1 MPSLGPLF
9 ADWARSSEQLLRSS
23 LAHPGPFTLG
33 LVFSGGLLTSL
44 GPCSL
49 SLLPVTLAYL
59 AGFGARDPQPS
70 SRLDLAAEASSP
82 ASAAVDASGQATVL
96 GRPALPWQ
104 RSLSF
109 ATGIVL
115 SLVLLGLASGLLG
128 HLYGSLPIQVPLLV
142 AVVAVVMGLNLLG
155 LLRLPL
161 PAGPD
166 PDRWR
171 RLVPAPLAPMAAG
184 LAFGLAATPCT
195 TPVLAVLL
203 TWMAQSGRP
212 LTGMLLLTAFGA
224 GQVVPLLVAGTA
236 AASLP
241 TLLGLRRLG
250 QWIPPISG
258 VVLLTTGALTLLAQL
273 P

>member
-1 MPSLGPLF
+1 MFSLGLPF
-9 ADWARSSEQLLRSS
+9 ADWARSSEALLQGS
-23 LAHPGPFTLG
+23 LAHPGPLTLAV
-33 LVFSGGLLTSL
+33 VFSGGLLTSL

-59 AGFGARDPQPS
+59 AGFGAEER
-70 SRLDLAAEASSP
+70 
-82 ASAAVDASGQATVL
+82 
-96 GRPALPWQ
+96 GRAPWQ
-104 RSLSF
+104 RSVSF
-109 ATGIVL
+109 AAGIVA
-115 SLVLLGLASGLLG
+115 SLVLLGLASGLMG
-128 HLYGSLPIQVPLLV
+128 RLYGRIPGQLPLLV

-166 PDRWR
+166 PERWR
-171 RLVPAPLAPMAAG
+171 RRVPAPLAPLAAG

-203 TWMAQSGRP
+203 AWMAQAGQP
-212 LTGMLLLTAFGA
+212 LVGMLLLTSFGA
-224 GQVVPLLVAGTA
+224 GQVMPLLLAGTV

-241 TLLGLRRLG
+241 GLLQLRRLG
-250 QWIPPISG
+250 QWVPPISG
-258 VVLLTTGALTLLAQL
+258 VVLLASGGLTLLSVL

>member
-1 MPSLGPLF
+1 MTSFGLPL
-9 ADWARSSEQLLRSS
+9 ADWARASESLLQHS
-23 LAHPGPFTLG
+23 LLQPGPLTLG
-33 LVFSGGLLTSL
+33 LVFGAGLLTSL

-59 AGFGARDPQPS
+59 AGFGGGTT
-70 SRLDLAAEASSP
+70 P
-82 ASAAVDASGQATVL
+82 A
-96 GRPALPWQ
+96 GRQSLPLL

-109 ATGIVL
+109 AGGIVAA
-115 SLVLLGLASGLLG
+115 LVLLGLASGLLG
-128 HLYGSLPIQVPLLV
+128 RLYGQLPSQIPVLV
-142 AVVAVVMGLNLLG
+142 AVVALLMGLNLLG
-155 LLRLPL
+155 LLKVPL

-166 PDRWR
+166 PERWR
-171 RLVPAPLAPMAAG
+171 RRVPAPLGPLAAG

-212 LTGMLLLTAFGA
+212 LAGMLLLTCFGA
-224 GQVVPLLVAGTA
+224 GQVVPLLLAGTA

-241 TLLGLRRLG
+241 GLLRLRRVG

-258 VVLLTTGALTLLAQL
+258 VLLITTGGLTLLSHL
-273 P
+273 G

>member
-1 MPSLGPLF
+1 MFSPALLL
-9 ADWARSSEQLLRSS
+9 ADWGRSGELLLQHS
-23 LAHPGPFTLG
+23 LTHPGPLTLA

-59 AGFGARDPQPS
+59 AGFGGDPAPQSPQRPS
-70 SRLDLAAEASSP
+70 
-82 ASAAVDASGQATVL
+82 
-96 GRPALPWQ
+96 LPWQ

-109 ATGIVL
+109 TAGIVAA
-115 SLVLLGLASGLLG
+115 LVLLGGGSALLG
-128 HLYGSLPIQVPLLV
+128 RLYGSLPSQIPLLV

-155 LLRLPL
+155 LLPIPL

-166 PDRWR
+166 PERWR
-171 RLVPAPLAPMAAG
+171 ALVPAPLGPLAAG
-184 LAFGLAATPCT
+184 LAFGLASTPCT

-203 TWMAQSGRP
+203 AWIAQNGRP
-212 LTGMLLLTAFGA
+212 LTGMLLLISFGA
-224 GQVVPLLVAGTA
+224 GQVVPLLLAGTA

-241 TLLGLRRLG
+241 SLLRLRRVG
-250 QWIPPISG
+250 QWIPPLSG
-258 VVLLTTGALTLLAQL
+258 VVLLTTGCLTLIAQI

>member
-1 MPSLGPLF
+1 MTSLGPLLSE
-9 ADWARSSEQLLRSS
+9 WAQRSEHLLQGS
-23 LAHPGPFTLG
+23 LSHPGPFTLAI
-33 LVFSGGLLTSL
+33 VFTGGLLTSL

-59 AGFGARDPQPS
+59 AGFGNDPGQPLQAPWHRS
-70 SRLDLAAEASSP
+70 FFF
-82 ASAAVDASGQATVL
+82 SA
-96 GRPALPWQ
+96 
-104 RSLSF
+104 
-109 ATGIVL
+109 GIVA
-115 SLVLLGLASGLLG
+115 SLVILGLASGLLG
-128 HLYGSLPIQVPLLV
+128 RLYGQIPGQLPALV
-142 AVVAVVMGLNLLG
+142 AIVAIAMGLNLLG

-166 PDRWR
+166 PERWR
-171 RLVPAPLAPMAAG
+171 RQVPTALAPLVAG

-203 TWMAQSGRP
+203 AWMAQAGQP
-212 LTGMLLLTAFGA
+212 LVGVLLLASFGA
-224 GQVVPLLVAGTA
+224 GQVIPLLLAGMA

-241 TLLGLRRLG
+241 YLLQLRRIG

-258 VVLLTTGALTLLAQL
+258 VVLLTTGSLTLIAQW

>member
-1 MPSLGPLF
+1 MSSLGPLL
-9 ADWARSSEQLLRSS
+9 ADWIHGSEQLLQAS
-23 LAHPGPFTLG
+23 LDHPGPLTLG
-33 LVFSGGLLTSL
+33 LVFGGGLLTSL

-59 AGFGARDPQPS
+59 AGFS
-70 SRLDLAAEASSP
+70 AEASADP
-82 ASAAVDASGQATVL
+82 AAAP
-96 GRPALPWQ
+96 RPARAPLPWH

-109 ATGIVL
+109 AAGIVL
-115 SLVLLGLASGLLG
+115 ALVALGLASGLLG
-128 HLYGSLPIQVPLLV
+128 RLYGSLPRQVPLLV
-142 AVVAVVMGLNLLG
+142 AVVAVLMGLNLLG

-171 RLVPAPLAPMAAG
+171 QRVPASLGPLVAG

-203 TWMAQSGRP
+203 TWMAQAGRP
-212 LTGMLLLTAFGA
+212 LTGLVLLTAFGA
-224 GQVVPLLVAGTA
+224 GQVVPLVLAGTA
-236 AASLP
+236 AASLGA
-241 TLLGLRRLG
+241 LLGLRRLG

-258 VVLLTTGALTLLAQL
+258 VVLLTSGGLTLLAQL